1 MAFKKSTSTFPPNF
15 RGRGKDPH
23 KTPYS
28 RAAREWDNRIGS
40 ARVQARNWR
49 IMAFAAMGGMLL
61 LGVGLITLSRQKQV
75 ETFLVEVDP
84 AGMPGRV
91 TLAGQSYDAD
101 DATVGYFVGEL
112 VKLVRQR
119 PVDPVVMRQN
129 WAKAY
134 QFLAGGAVASMNRYA
149 ATDPGVGPGSKSA
162 ANHTARIV
170 EIGSIV
176 QQSERTWQ
184 VRWIEMTYANGV
196 ERRREQYTGLF
207 HVAIR
212 QPATET
218 ETFRNPL
225 GLYVTD
231 FNWSREYTAPVTPD
245 QSTTNPRPGNS
256 GK

>member
-1 MAFKKSTSTFPPNF
+1 MAFKKTTSTFPPKS
-15 RGRGKDPH
+15 RGRSEPH
-23 KTPYS
+23 ETPYS

-49 IMAFAAMGGMLL
+49 IMSFAAMGGMLL
-61 LGVGLITLSRQKQV
+61 LGIGLITLSRQKQV

-91 TLAGQSYDAD
+91 TLAGQVYDAD

-149 ATDPGVGPGSKSA
+149 ATDPGTLGPGSSNA

-170 EIGSIV
+170 EIGSVV

-196 ERRREQYTGLF
+196 ERRREQYIGLF

-212 QPATET
+212 PPTTET

-231 FNWSREYTAPVTPD
+231 FNWSREYTAPIEPVEDTVTP
-245 QSTTNPRPGNS
+245 SPRE
-256 GK
+256 

>member
-1 MAFKKSTSTFPPNF
+1 MAFKKTTSTFPPKS
-15 RGRGKDPH
+15 RGRGNH
-23 KTPYS
+23 SGGVTPYS
-28 RAAREWDNRIGS
+28 QAASEWDNRIGS

-61 LGVGLITLSRQKQV
+61 LGIGLITLSRQKQV

-91 TLAGQSYDAD
+91 TLAGQRYDPD

-149 ATDPGVGPGSKSA
+149 ATDPGIPGSFDRSA
-162 ANHTARIV
+162 GQSSTLPGARIV
-170 EIGSIV
+170 EIGSVV

-212 QPATET
+212 PPKTEA

-231 FNWSREYTAPVTPD
+231 FNWSREYTAPVVPD
-245 QSTTNPRPGNS
+245 QDTP
-256 GK
+256 

>member
-1 MAFKKSTSTFPPNF
+1 MAFKKTTATFPPRS
-15 RGRGKDPH
+15 RGRGDSH
-23 KTPYS
+23 ETPYS

-61 LGVGLITLSRQKQV
+61 LGIGLITLSRQKQV

-91 TLAGQSYDAD
+91 TLADQAYDPD

-149 ATDPGVGPGSKSA
+149 ATDPGVGPAPGSA
-162 ANHTARIV
+162 ANHAARIV
-170 EIGSIV
+170 EIGSVV

-184 VRWIEMTYANGV
+184 VRWIEMSYANGV
-196 ERRREQYTGLF
+196 ERRRAQYTGLF

-212 QPATET
+212 PPETEA

-231 FNWSREYTAPVTPD
+231 FNWSREFTAPVVPD
-245 QSTTNPRPGNS
+245 QDTPEPSPRNP
-256 GK
+256 KK